1 MAKLTTEKLNRS
13 DMVSLLEKKC
23 FSKTTTVFKD
33 VVQLVSSE
41 KDSCLTKN
49 GFTDW
54 VFSAGNK
61 ITCHIPYPV
70 INTVPE
76 TLATGSMLNAAMRM
90 ESVYLNQLR
99 DTLTVLPDGCLDAA
113 VDLVLIEEF
122 ISRYGIIKSK
132 LDMGMIVPDG
142 AKLSYREVFNTSPIG
157 SLFSSDWAHYM
168 KIGSLKDYNDVL
180 KKLTVTCNTGKVI
193 ELYSEWYEFLKLGFL
208 LIEYANTPL
217 SVLGDFVF
225 DNTDSD
231 VDYLTVLKRDY
242 ENTFKESLERFFEEN
257 AIGGVMEIILREIL
271 PKIGEVE
278 LTEMIVENLSSADND
293 IVQDTLRLLHIAE
306 KYLDYSSKTCAQTY
320 ETRPYQLF
328 SALMTMGTGGL
339 SRETS
344 IEQISKILAALPPA
358 AMKLFV
364 WCTLALWSDK
374 RPGLRAPFCYT
385 EIARFDTVFD
395 TNGLIERLKR
405 LITEEIDK
413 VNFVISTVAS
423 NLLTYA
429 ERKELFEMIELVETT
444 GRCLWEPVL
453 LCYKQGLTVDGD
465 FPSSTDKNEAIGLGL
480 LTRVVSSRLT
490 LSDPKHK
497 LGHLLADV
505 KPANEDIG
513 CTQKGAIFLRVRD
526 ALIEYMADHSEPCSA
541 SESPFDGVTKN
552 DK

>member
-1 MAKLTTEKLNRS
+1 MAKLTTQKLNRA

-76 TLATGSMLNAAMRM
+76 TLATGSILNAAMRM

-132 LDMGMIVPDG
+132 LDMGMIVPAG
-142 AKLSYREVFNTSPIG
+142 VKLSYREVFNTSPIG
-157 SLFSSDWAHYM
+157 SLFISDWAHYM
-168 KIGSLKDYNDVL
+168 KAGSLKDYNDVL

-231 VDYLTVLKRDY
+231 VDYLSVLKRNY

-257 AIGGVMEIILREIL
+257 EIGGVMEIILREIL
-271 PKIGEVE
+271 PRIGETE
-278 LTEMIVENLSSADND
+278 LTEMVVENLSSVDKD
-293 IVQDTLRLLHIAE
+293 IVQDTLQLLHITE
-306 KYLDYSSKTCAQTY
+306 KYLDYSSKTCAQTH

-344 IEQISKILAALPPA
+344 IEQISKILDALPPV

-364 WCTLALWSDK
+364 WCTAALDGK
-374 RPGLRAPFCYT
+374 RPELKTLYCYT
-385 EIARFDTVFD
+385 EMARFDTK
-395 TNGLIERLKR
+395 GLIEGLTR
-405 LITEEIDK
+405 LITGEIDK
-413 VNFVISTVAS
+413 ANFVISTVAS
-423 NLLTYA
+423 NLLSY
-429 ERKELFEMIELVETT
+429 EDRKELFEMIELVETT

-453 LCYKQGLTVDGD
+453 LCYKQGLTKDGD
-465 FPSSTDKNEAIGLGL
+465 FPSSTDKNAAIRLGL
-480 LTRVVSSRLT
+480 LTRVVSGRPT

-541 SESPFDGVTKN
+541 SESPFDGVTKH